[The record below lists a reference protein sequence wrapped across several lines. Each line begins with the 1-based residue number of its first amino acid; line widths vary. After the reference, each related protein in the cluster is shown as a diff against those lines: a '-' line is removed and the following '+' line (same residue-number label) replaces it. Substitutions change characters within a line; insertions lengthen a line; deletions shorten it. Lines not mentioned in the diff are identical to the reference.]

1 MAAFALCLLAAA
13 ATAAIPAQAADAGV
27 TADTWRFPVRAAE
40 GLDFVREGL
49 RTESIMAAD
58 FDADGRMDQ
67 ALIVRNTEQRVL
79 LVIMGDKGGGFRRIG
94 YGPLD
99 DHPLGET
106 QLSAPKGVLVV
117 EDLTGGTSAIQSTY
131 RFRYEKA
138 TDRMRL
144 IGDDVSSYSRT
155 NQHGTTTISTNRLT
169 GKRITTIN
177 ELVGEGE
184 NAQLGADQVT
194 RTTVPVEPKFYL
206 EDAPTPD
213 TTLGRGTE

>member
-1 MAAFALCLLAAA
+1 MATHALLLLAVAA
-13 ATAAIPAQAADAGV
+13 VAPAPAADA
-27 TADTWRFPVRAAE
+27 TLTNDTWRFPAVAAE

-58 FDADGRMDQ
+58 FDADGRSDQ

-79 LVIMGDKGGGFRRIG
+79 LVIMGNKGGGFRRIG

-106 QLSAPKGVLVV
+106 QLSAPNGVLVV

-144 IGDDVSSYSRT
+144 IGDDVSLYSRT

-169 GKRITTIN
+169 GKRITTRN

-184 NAQLGADQVT
+184 NAELGADQVV
-194 RTTVPVEPKFYL
+194 RSKVPVEPKYYL

-213 TTLGRGTE
+213 ATLGRETE